1 MSRNL
6 FFLCW
11 LWLAIWHRLYPI
23 LSPMP
28 HQFALC
34 LMCCFVCSS
43 WGERVG
49 GVWSKCSEAVFP
61 GLDHSAYRGTLRSR
75 ARGVPAHL
83 RQQWVCY
90 TNQTLTKYTLTPSHV
105 TVLSWGCSCFIVNNY
120 FLLFSYKA
128 KYKQYIQAVPR
139 GSNITQKEEKKLKNK
154 DKNQGRRKTNCV
166 HTYSHLGCQTFQ
178 IIELMALVNCDE
190 SQFLNLFKFGTK

>member
-1 MSRNL
+1 MPDSQSQMPHPL
-6 FFLCW
+6 A
-11 LWLAIWHRLYPI
+11 LWLTV
-23 LSPMP
+23 
-28 HQFALC
+28 LC
-34 LMCCFVCSS
+34 FGGSS
-43 WGERVG
+43 RGEGVGG
-49 GVWSKCSEAVFP
+49 GVWPECSEALFP
-61 GLDHSAYRGTLRSR
+61 GLDHSTYRWTPPSG
-75 ARGVPAHL
+75 ARGVSAHL

-90 TNQTLTKYTLTPSHV
+90 THQTLTKYTLTPSHV